1 MSEDTEA
8 AERARSLPDPAGA
21 AASSPTVPENNDSR
35 VEIRLWGLTRGPDR
49 TEARMCTKFGRR
61 DFRVYVNGELL
72 WSRNYVAADR
82 QGFDDDARA
91 RYRELIAAG
100 WTDLAD

>member
-8 AERARSLPDPAGA
+8 AERA
-21 AASSPTVPENNDSR
+21 ASSPTIPENNDSR
-35 VEIRLWGLTRGPDR
+35 VEIRLWRLAKGPDR

-72 WSRNYVAADR
+72 WSRNYVAADQ

-91 RYRELIAAG
+91 KYHELIAAG
-100 WTDLAD
+100 WTDLAESRPSE